1 MDASRAGYG
10 RLFDLLGQPWR
21 ILRTDPSA
29 TNQQIHDAYSRAQQ
43 NPMAALA
50 ALVFARNA
58 LLDPNRRLTYELT
71 YPLDCPASGIETYFA
86 VLSSDNSDEE
96 MLNFSDQLWP
106 LARAN
111 FLAHVASHRP
121 ANATMFYALLES
133 HAAMD
138 ARDIYTRLKASRAAA
153 GIPAPSWISVNQRL
167 DELLSTHTAAA
178 FAGYDLIQDAVEPV
192 LEFTKQVLANGE
204 RHLVEALGNLLRPYR
219 QAIGPMQTDAAG
231 QIETACAAM
240 RQQPNDPLLLE
251 ELLSAVRRWMSLSRP
266 LLMWNVHQRHFELD
280 FETPVEQLRLL
291 IADLTENQHYE
302 VAIKIT
308 DVTRDVFRAVPTTIE
323 ELAEDARLISSLSQY
338 ANIKQLQD
346 IIDEAEANPDQ
357 LISALENDGFGQT
370 AIEPAKGLWEAFVQA
385 ASATRTTSASEL
397 PWQMMHD
404 FAKHL
409 SNKPEAA
416 AAVTSLISGLVEY
429 GARVSAAPN
438 ILKALRDNLSFM
450 KSFMGVEPS
459 PEAPAAHISTREPL
473 FSKFLRRSG
482 LRSLFKATS
491 KRKHLVG
498 LAGLMIIALAALGA
512 GAYYVGFDE
521 VRSFWSKAFVAAQ
534 PGTTQLGT
542 ETQPPVG
549 TGQHL
554 ALDGV
559 RYCHFQQERLRII
572 KQDVRGSE
580 DARAYNLL
588 IVDYNSRCSDYF
600 YQDNDLKLV
609 LAEVNAKKDLLE
621 ADAKRIV
628 STWPGHTAE
637 EPLKN

>member
-1 MDASRAGYG
+1 M
-10 RLFDLLGQPWR
+10 
-21 ILRTDPSA
+21 
-29 TNQQIHDAYSRAQQ
+29 
-43 NPMAALA
+43 
-50 ALVFARNA
+50 
-58 LLDPNRRLTYELT
+58 RR
-71 YPLDCPASGIETYFA
+71 
-86 VLSSDNSDEE
+86 
-96 MLNFSDQLWP
+96 
-106 LARAN
+106 
-111 FLAHVASHRP
+111 
-121 ANATMFYALLES
+121 
-133 HAAMD
+133 
-138 ARDIYTRLKASRAAA
+138 
-153 GIPAPSWISVNQRL
+153 
-167 DELLSTHTAAA
+167 
-178 FAGYDLIQDAVEPV
+178 
-192 LEFTKQVLANGE
+192 
-204 RHLVEALGNLLRPYR
+204 
-219 QAIGPMQTDAAG
+219 
-231 QIETACAAM
+231 
-240 RQQPNDPLLLE
+240 QPNDPLLLE
-251 ELLSAVRRWMSLSRP
+251 ELLNAVRRWMSLSRP

-280 FETPVEQLRLL
+280 FETPVKQLRLL

-308 DVTRDVFRAVPTTIE
+308 DITRDVFRAVPTTIE
-323 ELAEDARLISSLSQY
+323 ELAEDARLMSSLSQY

-416 AAVTSLISGLVEY
+416 AAVTYLISGLVEY
-429 GARVSAAPN
+429 GARVSAAAN

-459 PEAPAAHISTREPL
+459 SEAPAAHTSTREPR
-473 FSKFLRRSG
+473 FSKFFRRSD

-498 LAGLMIIALAALGA
+498 LAGLITIALAALGA
-512 GAYYVGFDE
+512 AAFYVGFDE
-521 VRSFWSKAFVAAQ
+521 VRSFWSNAFVAAQ

-637 EPLKN
+637 APSKN